1 MPGTTPLRDSVVVSA
16 TFDHSVS
23 DGSVVM
29 ASADKISAL
38 RGMRD
43 VFSAEYL
50 HARRVQVRLAQHLR
64 LHGYKP
70 VDAPILENTE
80 LYLRKAGEDIAA
92 RLYEFD
98 YRSRRVALRPE
109 VTASIL
115 RAYVEHLQDEPLPL
129 RLQYSGPVFRYEKPQ
144 QHRYRQFTLS
154 GAELLGARGPRA
166 DAEIIHLACSGLE
179 RVGVRDYKLV
189 IGYTGVLEGFL
200 EGLGLRM
207 QLVNF
212 LLRNM
217 ENLRKRGIDA
227 VVASLR
233 EIYPEYESAATAVS
247 GDNADGKQ
255 SQQLINVLREMTD
268 GEAHQAITDLLH
280 SLNIRIDSNRAE
292 GEVIERLLH
301 KIREDQQAPKLQVA
315 LDFMGRL
322 GELAGEP
329 AEILPEARALAADF
343 ELDCGALDAL
353 GRTLVCLADYGAISG
368 SIELDFGLN
377 RGLHYY
383 TGLIFELHCPT
394 SAGEAIQICGGGRY
408 DNLISIL
415 GGGEATPALGFAY
428 GIERIASVLA
438 AEAGAPAEAA
448 AVAVIPVADD
458 DFAAGFAIAEELR
471 ARGIAAEVS
480 IDGRNLGRSLKRADR
495 RGATLV
501 IIIGGAERA
510 AQTALLREMRSR
522 RERPVALADLAETV
536 EELLSADE

>member
-1 MPGTTPLRDSVVVSA
+1 
-16 TFDHSVS
+16 
-23 DGSVVM
+23 M
-29 ASADKISAL
+29 ASADRIAAL

-43 VFSAEYL
+43 VFSAEYE
-50 HARRVQVRLAQHLR
+50 RQRQVQDLLEQRLR
-64 LHGYKP
+64 LHGYRP

-115 RAYVEHLQDEPLPL
+115 RAYVEHLQDEALPL

-179 RVGVRDYKLV
+179 AVGVQDYKLV
-189 IGYTGVLEGFL
+189 IGHTGALEGFL
-200 EGLGLRM
+200 EGLGLRK

-233 EIYPEYESAATAVS
+233 EIYPEYENVAATAVS
-247 GDNADGKQ
+247 RENADGRQ
-255 SQQLINVLREMTD
+255 SQQLINVLRGMTD
-268 GEAHQAITDLLH
+268 SEAHQAITDFLH
-280 SLNIRIDSNRAE
+280 SLNIRIDSYRAE

-301 KIREDQQAPKLQVA
+301 KIREDEQAPKLQLA

-329 AEILPEARALAADF
+329 AKTLPQAQALAADF
-343 ELDCGALDAL
+343 NIDSAALDTL
-353 GRTLVCLADYGAISG
+353 GQTLACLAEYGAISG
-368 SIELDFGLN
+368 TIELDFGLN

-383 TGLIFELHCPT
+383 TGLIFELHSQT
-394 SAGEAIQICGGGRY
+394 RAGEAIQLCGGGRY

-415 GGGEATPALGFAY
+415 GGAEATPALGFAY
-428 GIERIASVLA
+428 GIERIASVLQ
-438 AEAGAPAEAA
+438 AENGAPPEAS

-458 DFAAGFAIAEELR
+458 DYAAGLAIAGELR

-501 IIIGGAERA
+501 IIIGEAERA

-522 RERPVALADLAETV
+522 RERRVALDDLAATV
-536 EELLSADE
+536 EELLSADG

>member
-1 MPGTTPLRDSVVVSA
+1 
-16 TFDHSVS
+16 
-23 DGSVVM
+23 M

-43 VFSAEYL
+43 VFSAEYG
-50 HARRVQVRLAQHLR
+50 RQRQVQDCLEQHLR

-70 VDAPILENTE
+70 VGLPILENTE

-154 GAELLGARGPRA
+154 GAELLGASGARA
-166 DAEIIHLACSGLE
+166 DAEIIHLACRGLE
-179 RVGVRDYKLV
+179 RVGIRDYKLV
-189 IGYTGVLEGFL
+189 IGHTGVLEGFL
-200 EGLGLRM
+200 EGLGLRK

-217 ENLRKRGIDA
+217 ENLRKRGHDA

-233 EIYPEYESAATAVS
+233 EIYPEYENVAAPAVS
-247 GDNADGKQ
+247 AEYADGKQ

-268 GEAHQAITDLLH
+268 GEAHQAISDFLH
-280 SLNIRIDSNRAE
+280 SLNIRIDSNRAD

-301 KIREDQQAPKLQVA
+301 KIREDEQGSKLRVA

-329 AEILPEARALAADF
+329 TEVLPKARALTADF
-343 ELDCGALDAL
+343 KLDSWALDGL
-353 GRTLVCLADYGAISG
+353 GRMLECLADYGAISG

-428 GIERIASVLA
+428 GIERIASVLEAEVGATADA
-438 AEAGAPAEAA
+438 ATVRRDTGRGRRFRCGLRGRLGAARARHRDRSQHRRPQPGPQLEARRSPRRDSCHHHWRSRARGSGGAPARDAQ
-448 AVAVIPVADD
+448 PP
-458 DFAAGFAIAEELR
+458 R
-471 ARGIAAEVS
+471 TARQSGRPRGDGRGAAE
-480 IDGRNLGRSLKRADR
+480 R
-495 RGATLV
+495 
-501 IIIGGAERA
+501 
-510 AQTALLREMRSR
+510 
-522 RERPVALADLAETV
+522 
-536 EELLSADE
+536 